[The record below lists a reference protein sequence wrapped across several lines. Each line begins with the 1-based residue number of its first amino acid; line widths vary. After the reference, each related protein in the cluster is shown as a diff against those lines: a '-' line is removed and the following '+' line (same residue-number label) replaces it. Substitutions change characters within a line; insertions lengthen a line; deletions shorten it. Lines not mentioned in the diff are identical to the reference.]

1 MFCNK
6 HKQHYNNPS
15 CPSLQYVAMVQPPN
29 CCILKDSVASQWLTI
44 VAREA
49 IDIGLMV
56 VHKMIS
62 AGWISIMI
70 CCYMMSL
77 DRHTINEENL
87 KYCVNHRN
95 TQTLCRR
102 QVAVWWV
109 AMHSYIGE
117 YVLIKF
123 FGNLIPAFLMWIV
136 VLLLV

>member
-1 MFCNK
+1 MPQSSVCCNG
-6 HKQHYNNPS
+6 
-15 CPSLQYVAMVQPPN
+15 ATTN
-29 CCILKDSVASQWLTI
+29 CCILKDSVTSQWLTI

-62 AGWISIMI
+62 AEGWISIMI

-87 KYCVNHRN
+87 KYCVNHSN

-102 QVAVWWV
+102 PVAV
-109 AMHSYIGE
+109 
-117 YVLIKF
+117 
-123 FGNLIPAFLMWIV
+123 
-136 VLLLV
+136 